1 MPGEGVLN
9 SCFQEDFEM
18 KRNVLVLAV
27 CLMALVMM
35 SCATTGTTVTR
46 VDGAAAVDLT
56 GEWSSA
62 DVQEASNALIALALT
77 SPRIDTYINDYSRK
91 NSGELPTVIV
101 GRFRNASSER
111 IDTSIISGA
120 MRTAIIN
127 SGKLEFVEGGDMRE
141 ALREERQDQQSNAS
155 EATAAALANETG
167 ANFMLTGEVNAIVQK
182 LDNQSTRTYYVKA
195 TITNLETNRVLWEG
209 QADPIVKMIVQAK
222 HKL

>member
-1 MPGEGVLN
+1 
-9 SCFQEDFEM
+9 M

-35 SCATTGTTVTR
+35 SCATTGTSVAR
-46 VDGAAAVDLT
+46 VDGGAAADLT

-62 DVQEASNALIALALT
+62 DVQEVSNALIALALA
-77 SPRIDTYINDYSRK
+77 SSRIDTYINDYSKK
-91 NSGELPTVIV
+91 NGGELPTVIV

-167 ANFMLTGEVNAIVQK
+167 ANFMLTGEVNSIVQK

-209 QADPIVKMIVQAK
+209 QADPIVKMIVQAR

>member
-1 MPGEGVLN
+1 
-9 SCFQEDFEM
+9 M